1 MAGENEQ
8 IVRRFFDRQ
17 PEHKL
22 SMTLGAGTRK
32 MREQGI
38 DFVDKEMERALS
50 KTEGEL
56 KRLRQQL
63 IIAWLLRKAGTHKI
77 KGRHKLKSQEL
88 ADLLNDEFGI
98 PCTKIDV
105 DNAKKKKVFVP
116 HQVPSTEL
124 TREAL
129 KQLRRRLFPELVM
142 EEFLTK
148 KSAFNLD
155 PAPLDQCPLNHLM
168 SKPD

>member
-1 MAGENEQ
+1 MLSIHAAFHES
-8 IVRRFFDRQ
+8 
-17 PEHKL
+17 KL
-22 SMTLGAGTRK
+22 SAEGPAGRY
-32 MREQGI
+32 
-38 DFVDKEMERALS
+38 LS
-50 KTEGEL
+50 KTDGEL

-63 IIAWLLRKAGTHKI
+63 IIAWSLRKAGTHKI

-88 ADLLNDEFGI
+88 SDLLNDEFGI
-98 PCTKIDV
+98 PCTKTDV

-129 KQLRRRLFPELVM
+129 KQLRCGLFPELVM

-155 PAPLDQCPLNHLM
+155 PAPLGTLRYNNTL
-168 SKPD
+168 